1 MKTKL
6 IILFFAVTIGALVL
20 FLNQEKNLLEV
31 NIENQSNMEEGSK
44 PVNEQAV
51 EPQKIIESQSATT
64 TKPAKT
70 ETEEKIKATML
81 IDGVKH
87 ETEIKAGSSVY
98 DLMNLLKSQNKINF
112 SGKNYSGLGFFVEE
126 INSLKNNPAGKNWL
140 YYVNGKPA
148 QVGVSNYIIK
158 ANDIIEWKYEK
169 KSF

>member
-6 IILFFAVTIGALVL
+6 IILFFVVTIGVLVL

-148 QVGVSNYIIK
+148 QVGISYYLIK

>member
-6 IILFFAVTIGALVL
+6 IILFFAVTIGVLVL

-148 QVGVSNYIIK
+148 QVGISYYLIK

>member
-64 TKPAKT
+64 TKPAKI
-70 ETEEKIKATML
+70 ETEEKIKAVML
-81 IDGVKH
+81 INGSKY

-148 QVGVSNYIIK
+148 QVGISYYLIK